1 MKNKEEMLARI
12 KILAGRDILTIIEA
26 NEARQFL
33 DDYYRAAS
41 DVPALLW
48 GREMTWRLEETMARS
63 CHSVSVMART
73 LNSGWYMAY
82 HYLLKTVPRDSKGAA
97 IYPFLPEYQS
107 GIDQLA
113 KKICAY
119 FSMLDSEQEPVLW
132 VNYGSLLVLIESQLK
147 LNKEK
152 AKEIEDK
159 IQKKALEIE
168 DPAVWI
174 KVKNTQG
181 LMAEKEGNFKKA
193 AGIFEEVPR
202 KFPEAR
208 GVPPHAMGD
217 YGHTLNNS
225 AKIKILSSDGIK
237 AFEQKRGFLLVAVG
251 ELRKAIRT
259 YNRAPYLS
267 AMHYEG
273 VKNRLAMVAFR
284 WLEISGQKHLRE
296 SGEEIKKQFEGG
308 DRTGAI
314 EKIKKVF
321 QKQEI
326 KVLEQV
332 VFGIK
337 DADMAIKNRK

>member
-1 MKNKEEMLARI
+1 MTSKEKMLARL

-26 NEARQFL
+26 NEVHQLL

-41 DVPALLW
+41 DVPTLLW
-48 GREMTWRLEETMARS
+48 GREVAWRLEETLVRS

-82 HYLLKTVPRDSKGAA
+82 HYLLKTVPRDSKGVA

-113 KKICAY
+113 EKIYAY
-119 FSMLDSEQEPVLW
+119 FSMLDSEQEPALW
-132 VNYGSLLVLIESQLK
+132 VSYGSLLVLIESQLK
-147 LNKEK
+147 LNKDK
-152 AKEIEDK
+152 AQEIEDK
-159 IQKKALEIE
+159 VMKKALEIE
-168 DPAVWI
+168 DPAMWI
-174 KVKNTQG
+174 KIKNTQG
-181 LMAEKEGNFKKA
+181 LTAEKEGNFKKA
-193 AGIFEEVPR
+193 TGIFEEVSR
-202 KFPEAR
+202 KFPEAK

-225 AKIKILSSDGIK
+225 AKTKILFSDGIK
-237 AFEQKRGFLLVAVG
+237 AFEQKRGFLLVAIG
-251 ELRKAIRT
+251 ELKKAIKV

-273 VKNRLAMVAFR
+273 VKNRLTMAAFR
-284 WLEISGQKHLRE
+284 WLVISGQKHLRE

-314 EKIKKVF
+314 EKIKEVF

-326 KVLEQV
+326 KALEQIV
-332 VFGIK
+332 SGIE
-337 DADMAIKNRK
+337 DADRAIKNRK